1 MGGLIDGIIG
11 FFSAIITSVINI
23 VKALFT
29 LNFMAL
35 LLEPLRPICYLLGIT
50 DQDVTSG
57 SASLIKVFHK
67 SEFPD
72 TRTRLI
78 SEKARNDTGLL
89 DMYWGYSYTGQNQ
102 YDKYFYYAQSNFMD
116 HLPEGYIGSSGIDAK
131 VVVNALKNDLGLSA
145 VSVDSVDYGVP
156 SNYVWAQWYLQ
167 EHNGYKYSA
176 NTVIIDNVVYELANA
191 VYDMD
196 RNKIVAYFTAT
207 SFIRTVVVDRTV
219 VDIEPLDL
227 LQDTKTT
234 TVIRETTKYTQDYSI
249 ISFNSQTLS
258 TTTTTVPID
267 TEEDS
272 ETVVTVSETEE
283 HPSNPNLQLDI
294 DPPQHVNFYQVTYS
308 VVGSGDG
315 YKLWLCSITDPRY
328 NLANPDKRIEQNID
342 LFPVVALRNS
352 KVDVRDAENNGNC
365 SASFRRPGRYAQ
377 SKEMLQQIGIPID
390 KLIDEYHKNDSI
402 GDVYDVFFVV
412 GISPKQT
419 MNDWDDDPQ
428 GNDFSRKCVGRLL
441 YETVDYIYRCLPCVQ
456 IGQTYYLT
464 FSESPFKGGV
474 YWGGVPPTR
483 ISGKICDLYDV
494 VMTMKSATLSLIKV
508 KKIDRLVREQNYY
521 SDSGYYSYS
530 IANPNKVYTYHYVQY
545 DVQLEG
551 AVTGKA
557 IYDAMQNIDPSGSGE
572 FTSAVQY
579 SIPTYLIEDANNYY
593 IYNYGYDDNTG
604 TTTQPPVE
612 LDINDSSTILSRRY
626 ISNTVTIDVL
636 DLDYQISM
644 SEYRRI
650 SLRDMH
656 SVAFTDEVD
665 QGLVSVSKV
674 SETGFFMPLAVKAL
688 EQLNLYDK
696 NKLVSEAFYLMFFAK
711 KTQHLEFYETPEFAS
726 FIKII
731 GICIIIIV
739 QIFTWW
745 SGPSTSITLTA
756 VLMAVLKMVVI
767 AIALTLAIQ
776 LIQTFVQ
783 DPALKMALT
792 AVAMV
797 AAMYAGGGFDN
808 IDFSS
813 ILQLVEIPCKM
824 VEMYVGDQMKSLQQ
838 DYGKF
843 QSGAEKTM
851 QEMTEKKA
859 AMDTG
864 MEVEDVVQL
873 QSATRMAGIPSISID
888 SWFFL
893 STNITPVDYV
903 YDQYTQLY
911 DYDSKYELAF

>member
-50 DQDVTSG
+50 DQDVTNG
-57 SASLIKVFHK
+57 SASLVKVFHK

-78 SEKARNDTGLL
+78 AEKARNDTGLL

-116 HLPEGYIGSSGIDAK
+116 HLPEGYIGSSGIDSK
-131 VVVNALKNDLGLSA
+131 VVVNALKDDLGLSA

-156 SNYVWAQWYLQ
+156 SNYVWSQWYLQ
-167 EHNGYKYSA
+167 EYNGYKYSS
-176 NTVIIDNVVYELANA
+176 NTVIIDDVVYELVNA

-196 RNKIVAYFTAT
+196 RNKIVAYLTAI
-207 SFIRTVVVDRTV
+207 SFIRTVVVDRTII
-219 VDIEPLDL
+219 DIEPLDL

-234 TVIRETTKYTQDYSI
+234 TVVRETTKYTQDYNI
-249 ISFNSQTLS
+249 ISFNAQTLS
-258 TTTTTVPID
+258 TATTTIPID

-272 ETVVTVSETEE
+272 EIVVTVSETEE

-294 DPPQHVNFYQVTYS
+294 DPPQHVSFYQVTYS

-412 GISPKQT
+412 GISPQQT
-419 MNDWDDDPQ
+419 MDDYDDDPR
-428 GNDFSRKCVGRLL
+428 GNDFSRKCIGRLL

-483 ISGKICDLYDV
+483 RSGKKCDLYDV
-494 VMTMKSATLSLIKV
+494 AMNLGTIRLSKFKVRKLKKYIGERIKYIYLEQGYDEETVFDYECDEYDILIEGTPTYRAIVDEVNLTEPVGSYETTL
-508 KKIDRLVREQNYY
+508 DNYINPLPAY
-521 SDSGYYSYS
+521 QIAGNDNVVPRGAPRPSYGN
-530 IANPNKVYTYHYVQY
+530 IAFKET
-545 DVQLEG
+545 DDL
-551 AVTGKA
+551 
-557 IYDAMQNIDPSGSGE
+557 SGE
-572 FTSAVQY
+572 
-579 SIPTYLIEDANNYY
+579 I
-593 IYNYGYDDNTG
+593 NTIFFG
-604 TTTQPPVE
+604 E
-612 LDINDSSTILSRRY
+612 SSTVDNL
-626 ISNTVTIDVL
+626 V
-636 DLDYQISM
+636 LDYQIGVN
-644 SEYRRI
+644 EYRRI
-650 SLRDMH
+650 ILRDMH

-665 QGLVSVSKV
+665 QGLVSVSKI

-767 AIALTLAIQ
+767 AVALTLAIQ

-813 ILQLVEIPCKM
+813 ILELVEIPCKM

-838 DYGKF
+838 DYGAF
-843 QSGAEKTM
+843 QSGAERTM